1 MNIYELKTGKWMLS
15 WLELG
20 WVYLFVFL
28 VSFIASL
35 ETNKIWDN
43 TDGNS
48 STYCHLHALYQ
59 VFLKW
64 NSYSES
70 TPSESRQKLFQQIV
84 LL

>member
-64 NSYSES
+64 NSYFGEH
-70 TPSESRQKLFQQIV
+70 TQWK
-84 LL
+84 